1 MKKTLISFI
10 LALSVSMVLQAQTFT
25 IVNDLDVPKQHLPAH
40 SGDTIIKAIVQE
52 HQSTK
57 NEIKCVANS
66 LGQQPLTL
74 TWKDPFFQTFVRAFA
89 EHRPVILSPDMVWL
103 NICQQFSHHVNQNAE
118 KLREQLV
125 YHEGKE
131 LIQVITEQDMLAP
144 DADWNVVLD
153 AFAEEIDKR
162 TKGDIA
168 KVMVSNFSTS
178 GKCERTASQITL
190 MGAMKQYSNYE
201 LIRIACGIPSITLE
215 GTTADWER
223 LLTKVEALAQYDL
236 QKWVSDLQPILK
248 EFINASKGEVNL
260 RFWQSMVM
268 TTTPEKLQNAGCTQ
282 GVKTTMLDGWFLKFF
297 LYYLKGETP
306 DKVPYNT
313 QYMLPEIEKVPFI
326 YKDLVRNRSCQM
338 EMWAGFVGVEEDT
351 TTFALRPKI
360 GWMMVEAEPADP
372 EIRALSEQKQP
383 KLKVKEFPKLARK
396 VGKLDWLTIEFT
408 DGINIPKWIDEVQVK
423 QLDLWGTFD
432 EALLKRLHKLL
443 PDRNISPLG
452 DKLITI
458 SIE

>member
-1 MKKTLISFI
+1 MTMT
-10 LALSVSMVLQAQTFT
+10 AQAQTFT
-25 IVNDLDVPKQHLPAH
+25 IVNNLAAPNQHLH
-40 SGDTIIKAIVQE
+40 TRSGDAIVKSIIEQN
-52 HQSTK
+52 QCTRV
-57 NEIKCVANS
+57 EIQCMANS
-66 LGQQPLTL
+66 LGQQPLSMIG
-74 TWKDPFFQTFVRAFA
+74 KDPFFQTFVRAFA
-89 EHRPVILSPDMVWL
+89 EHRPIVLSPDMVWL
-103 NICQQFSHHVNQNAE
+103 NICQQFSQHVNQNAE
-118 KLREQLV
+118 KLRDRLV

-144 DADWNVVLD
+144 DADWNEVLNSFSD
-153 AFAEEIDKR
+153 AIGQR
-162 TKGDIA
+162 TKGEIA
-168 KVMVSNFSTS
+168 QVMISDFSTS
-178 GKCERTASQITL
+178 GKCERMASQITL
-190 MGAMKQYSNYE
+190 MGAMKQYFDYE
-201 LIRIACGIPSITLE
+201 LIRFACGIPSITLE

-236 QKWVSDLQPILK
+236 KGWVSDLRPILK
-248 EFINASKGEVNL
+248 EFIKASKGEVNL

-268 TTTPEKLQNAGCTQ
+268 TRTPEKLQNAGCTQ

-360 GWMMVEAEPADP
+360 GWMMVEAEPTDP
-372 EIRALSEQKQP
+372 EIRALSEQIQP
-383 KLKVKEFPKLARK
+383 KLTVKEFPELARK
-396 VGKLDWLTIEFT
+396 VGKMDWLIIEFT
-408 DGINIPKWIDEVQVK
+408 DGIKIPDWIGEVQVQ

-432 EALLKRLHKLL
+432 EALLKRLHELL
-443 PDRNISPLG
+443 PNRNISPVG
-452 DKLITI
+452 DKTITI
-458 SIE
+458 SIEQE